1 MTKLGAI
8 GLAILCAVFVST
20 ATVFQKFAGERL
32 PAIITNWP
40 ILVAILFYFL
50 GLLFLI
56 KAFKHN
62 DVTAIY
68 PIVATSYILS
78 TFYAMIIFGE
88 LISPLRWI
96 GVILVFIGV
105 TMIGVGN
112 K

>member
-1 MTKLGAI
+1 MTQLKAI

-78 TFYAMIIFGE
+78 TLYAMIIFGE
-88 LISPLRWI
+88 SISPLRWI
-96 GVILVFIGV
+96 GVLLVFIGV